1 MSMETWI
8 NWLHR
13 ARAERGQTLV
23 EYALILVTIAVGVT
37 AVMGLLRGQL
47 VEVFSDIIDAF

>member
-13 ARAERGQTLV
+13 ARAEHGQTLV